1 MIEELNDHPDKA
13 AAWLREFDRM
23 VEPMYGDGR
32 NGKFSG
38 KRIYVSG
45 PVSSVPHELACRV
58 FTTAASYASSLGA
71 EYVYCATSHI
81 DEDVD
86 HAAAMRECLREM
98 LWPFAGRDAGPAYD
112 VLLLLPDAEMSEGAA
127 CEMDVAE
134 EIGMDL
140 DITLWELMI

>member
-1 MIEELNDHPDKA
+1 MIEELNDQDKA

-58 FTTAASYASSLGA
+58 FAVRDG
-71 EYVYCATSHI
+71 C
-81 DEDVD
+81 
-86 HAAAMRECLREM
+86 RE
-98 LWPFAGRDAGPAYD
+98 
-112 VLLLLPDAEMSEGAA
+112 
-127 CEMDVAE
+127 
-134 EIGMDL
+134 
-140 DITLWELMI
+140 